1 MLKLDSSPLSCCWVR
16 QEEGVVV
23 VGEEND
29 EDEDEDE
36 WYMVLRNVLNGLLLS
51 LGLGLVY

>member
-1 MLKLDSSPLSCCWVR
+1 M
-16 QEEGVVV
+16 VV